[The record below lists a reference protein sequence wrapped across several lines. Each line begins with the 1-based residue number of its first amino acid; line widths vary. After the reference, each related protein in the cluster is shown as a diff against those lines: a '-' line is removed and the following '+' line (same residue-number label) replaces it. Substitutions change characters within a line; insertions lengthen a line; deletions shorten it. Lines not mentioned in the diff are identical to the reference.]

1 MQCFRRREV
10 TDFMSGLDG
19 SVNREYVRRSIL
31 IFMSLPKMYSK
42 SYAFLLL
49 LPKELGKEPYGVLQ
63 FPTWGIE

>member
-1 MQCFRRREV
+1 
-10 TDFMSGLDG
+10 MSGLDG